1 MALSKFLTAG
11 GSKYF
16 ALSPTPEP
24 GDSPAPFMKLPREL
38 RDMVYHEIWKDENGR
53 SLVARARASV
63 VGTPV
68 TGIGVQ
74 YDTGWHYP
82 QRCTKSLKRHLPTW
96 LLTSRWFLEGLAQ
109 LLSNSTWNLV
119 CVLPH
124 NMKSSLPIALETE
137 MSTNPLFSLKYVQ
150 CVTIDS
156 SVHPPYFKEPDW
168 LHLVA
173 NSMDQDNHI
182 KVLHVN
188 LDARA
193 LFPDRCEMVTKWLR
207 AFEAL
212 LAECKKL
219 KTLTLRVMWL
229 TKAARDPSASVVME
243 EQVYRDCRN
252 TVGSVFKIDPDV
264 FTELPLTDAD
274 KRLLS
279 YFRAHSNKE
288 LEIRVL
294 TYTIR

>member
-68 TGIGVQ
+68 TEIGVQ

-124 NMKSSLPIALETE
+124 NMKSSLPTALETE

-150 CVTIDS
+150 CVTIAAT
-156 SVHPPYFKEPDW
+156 VNRLTPLFKESDW
-168 LHLVA
+168 LQLVV

-182 KVLHVN
+182 KVLHVS
-188 LDARA
+188 LDTP
-193 LFPDRCEMVTKWLR
+193 LFSDRGEKVTKWLR

-212 LAECKKL
+212 LGKCKKL
-219 KTLTLRVMWL
+219 KTLFLRVTWL
-229 TKAARDPSASVVME
+229 VKATRDPSVCDLME
-243 EQVYRDCRN
+243 EQMYRDCRN
-252 TVGSVFKIDPDV
+252 TVGSVFKMGLDV

-274 KRLLS
+274 KCIS
-279 YFRAHSNKE
+279 SFFQMHSDARVE
-288 LEIRVL
+288 MRVL
-294 TYTIR
+294 T